1 VGLSS
6 DAAANTA
13 KEQVSNVLANFIAG
27 HYNNEEEVQENQTS
41 ANFKQK
47 QIQYGSHSIK
57 K

>member
-1 VGLSS
+1 MGLSS

-41 ANFKQK
+41 ANLNRNRFNMDL
-47 QIQYGSHSIK
+47 IR
-57 K
+57 